1 MDDRRGFTLLE
12 ILVAIALTSV
22 IMLFAVQIFRQITQT
37 QDRARPDRSRDLPA
51 LVFLDR
57 IERELTGATL
67 RIKPDEIDRL
77 SFPWLFAAEDRVFGS
92 NDSDA
97 LRFVTQTPARAP
109 GQHDGGLRVVHYAL
123 AEAPEEDT
131 RLDLYRFEE
140 RLPPN
145 LRKEIRI
152 EDGSPVLEDVH
163 MFRLR
168 FSDGVDWRDSWDST
182 AIAQLDRLPGS
193 VEVAIQ
199 LYQEDELG
207 EWVPGPEHTRVIE
220 LPLQPFARPDPVAEQ
235 GCATGPTVEECLA
248 QYSEAIR
255 RPPDSSAA
263 SERPKTRHIVKY
275 QWQLGHKENPL
286 AGDVEFQAALVQA
299 KPVRGGCWTTG
310 EQPSDDLIALHE
322 AFELATGISPDEACS
337 P

>member
-1 MDDRRGFTLLE
+1 MRSPSGFTLLE

-123 AEAPEEDT
+123 AEAPEDDT

-163 MFRLR
+163 VFRLR
-168 FSDGVDWRDSWDST
+168 FSDGVDWSDSWDST
-182 AIAQLDRLPGS
+182 AISQLDRLPGS

-199 LYQEDELG
+199 LYEEDELG
-207 EWVPGPEHTRVIE
+207 EWLPGPEHTRVIE

-248 QYSEAIR
+248 QYSQAIR
-255 RPPDSSAA
+255 QPPESSAA
-263 SERPKTRHIVKY
+263 AEGSQGRHILKY
-275 QWQLGHKENPL
+275 GDQLGTAVAL
-286 AGDVEFQAALVQA
+286 GSDTDFQVALVQA
-299 KPVRGGCWTTG
+299 KAVRGGCWTTG
-310 EQPSDDLIALHE
+310 DQPSDHLIALRE
-322 AFELATGISPDEACS
+322 AFELATGIDPDEACS